1 MAVIS
6 YDPLL
11 RIHLGPLSVSPHGIM
26 IAVGVLVGAR
36 LALPAA
42 ARRGITIDQFYD
54 VLTWALFG
62 ALIGARVAY
71 VGNHLGDYLDDPLG
85 MLRVWEGGFSLL
97 GGLAGSVAAGYPKLR
112 SYQIPFWRFMDAVV
126 PGVMLG
132 IAVGRTGDL
141 IIADH
146 LGKPT
151 DFVLGYVCPPGPTGS
166 PCMAPVG
173 QAVHQTALYDMIGAA
188 AVFVL
193 LVWLARWRRPETFLT
208 LVFGVAY
215 GLVRVVEGFSR
226 LDVTH
231 GTGLNGSQ
239 WTSIV
244 VVVAATAGLVSLRR
258 RQPLQQPE
266 APDHRGGRDE
276 PGGSDEPGGGDG
288 PGRDDS
294 GGRHDPDNQDAL
306 GRQDEPKLAEEPP
319 GVELS
324 RSRSEGPSTGELS
337 RSRSEGP
344 STDELAPTRPGATAS
359 DGEP

>member
-1 MAVIS
+1 MSLAVIS

-71 VGNHLGDYLDDPLG
+71 VANHLGDYLDDPLG
-85 MLRVWEGGFSLL
+85 MVRVWEGGFSLL
-97 GGLAGSVAAGYPKLR
+97 GGLAGSVVAGYPKLR
-112 SYQIPFWRFMDAVV
+112 GYKIPFWRFMDAVV
-126 PGVMLG
+126 PGLMLG
-132 IAVGRTGDL
+132 IAVGRIGDL

-151 DFVLGYVCPPGPTGS
+151 DSALGYVCPTGPTGS

-173 QAVHQTALYDMIGAA
+173 EAVHQTALYDMLGAA

-193 LVWLARWRRPETFLT
+193 LVWLGRRRRPETFLT
-208 LVFGVAY
+208 LVFGVTY
-215 GLVRVVEGFSR
+215 GLVRVVEGFAR

-244 VVVAATAGLVSLRR
+244 VVVAATVGLVSLRR
-258 RQPLQQPE
+258 HQGHQQPGALDE
-266 APDHRGGRDE
+266 HDGGHQ
-276 PGGSDEPGGGDG
+276 PGRSDGVGGGDDPGTPDGYGG
-288 PGRDDS
+288 PGDS
-294 GGRHDPDNQDAL
+294 DGA
-306 GRQDEPKLAEEPP
+306 DEPVKRDAPVGADPKMAGEVPMAGEAPRA
-319 GVELS
+319 ELS
-324 RSRSEGPSTGELS
+324 PS
-337 RSRSEGP
+337 
-344 STDELAPTRPGATAS
+344 RPGATAP
-359 DGEP
+359 DGKP